1 MEHINDYT
9 GLLYSE
15 PSFLE
20 GLGRVLDIGGTFD
33 EYNESLTPDEA
44 DQLAIAS
51 DWYAVGADLYR
62 SIRRFA
68 ASWHGRESTDGR
80 VD

>member
-1 MEHINDYT
+1 MEHNNDYT

-20 GLGRVLDIGGTFD
+20 GFGRVLDIGGTFD
-33 EYNESLTPDEA
+33 EYNVSLSPEEA
-44 DQLAIAS
+44 DRIAIAS
-51 DWYAVGADLYR
+51 DWHAVGADLYR

-68 ASWHGRESTDGR
+68 AGRLGRESNSG
-80 VD
+80 